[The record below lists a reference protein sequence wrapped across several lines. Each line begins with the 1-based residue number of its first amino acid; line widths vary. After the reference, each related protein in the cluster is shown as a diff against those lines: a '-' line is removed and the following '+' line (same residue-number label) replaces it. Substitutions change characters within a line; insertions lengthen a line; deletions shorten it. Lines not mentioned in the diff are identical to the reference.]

1 MRILQVV
8 HGYPPRF
15 NAGSEVYT
23 RTTGIFHI
31 YMDKVLHNMKIKRS
45 LLQEFELP
53 KRSTQFLT
61 DAHYPTDGAE
71 LEKLFS

>member
-1 MRILQVV
+1 
-8 HGYPPRF
+8 
-15 NAGSEVYT
+15 
-23 RTTGIFHI
+23 
-31 YMDKVLHNMKIKRS
+31 MDKVLHNMKIKRS

>member
-1 MRILQVV
+1 
-8 HGYPPRF
+8 
-15 NAGSEVYT
+15 
-23 RTTGIFHI
+23 
-31 YMDKVLHNMKIKRS
+31 MDKVLHNLKTKRS